1 MAPLTVQGS
10 LLVLLGGSLGGVA
23 RLVISWI
30 VTRRAGAAFP
40 WGTLAVNVSGCLAV
54 GALAGAAHA
63 AGGIL
68 ATEAARDFLVVGV
81 CGGYT
86 TVSSFSL
93 QTLTLS
99 QQGRHRAATLNVV
112 LSTVVCLLAVATGYR
127 LALGAPW

>member
-10 LLVLLGGSLGGVA
+10 LLVLLGGSIGGFA
-23 RLVISWI
+23 RLVVAGI
-30 VTRRAGAAFP
+30 VTRRAGVAFP
-40 WGTLAVNVSGCLAV
+40 WGTLAVNVSGCFAV
-54 GALAGAAHA
+54 GALAGASHA

-93 QTLTLS
+93 QTSTLS
-99 QQGRHRAATLNVV
+99 RQGRHRAATLNVV
-112 LSTVVCLLAVATGYR
+112 LSTVLSVLAVAIAYR